1 MSLVKN
7 NDIDFFFLGKNNY
20 IDLLQKIII
29 ILL

>member
-7 NDIDFFFLGKNNY
+7 NDIDFFLGKNNY